1 MNELQAKEEIRFI
14 KEMIEKTKQITAG
27 SWMFFLVWGIMA
39 ILGIASMYVLV
50 FLEKYSFIWLN
61 WVVFMLVGV
70 VFSLVYGARL
80 ERLQG
85 KKTYAQTAT
94 GYLCFACGMG
104 FFLSGFILPLLG
116 LYTWGLIPVL
126 ISMIAGILVFTL
138 GGIYDWNLLK
148 WCGVIWWLGA
158 IGMVFIH
165 ENYRALFFVPL
176 IIIGYIMPALIL
188 RSMYRKERIK
198 NAS

>member
-85 KKTYAQTAT
+85 KKTYAQAAT
-94 GYLCFACGMG
+94 GYLCFACGMA
-104 FFLSGFILPLLG
+104 FILVGFIFPLLG
-116 LYTWGLIPVL
+116 LYTWGLIAVF
-126 ISMIAGILVFTL
+126 ISLIAGIVVFTL
-138 GGIYDWNLLK
+138 GGIYEWNLLK
-148 WCGVIWWLGA
+148 WCGVIWWFGA

-188 RSMYRKERIK
+188 RSMYRKDRAK
-198 NAS
+198 NVS